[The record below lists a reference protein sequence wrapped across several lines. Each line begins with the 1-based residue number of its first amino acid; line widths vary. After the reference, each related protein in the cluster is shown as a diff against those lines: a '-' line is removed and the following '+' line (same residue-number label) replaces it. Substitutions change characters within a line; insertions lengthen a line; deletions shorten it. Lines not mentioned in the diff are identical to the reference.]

1 MEPNLEPVHCPPHLQ
16 YPGPLAS
23 EGVAGVENVPVL
35 GEAGQHVLDTLLER
49 VNLATVNNIILS
61 LSPS

>member
-1 MEPNLEPVHCPPHLQ
+1 MEPNQEPAHCPPHLQ

-35 GEAGQHVLDTLLER
+35 GEAGQHVLHTLLHG
-49 VNLATVNNIILS
+49 VHLLTNTPSVKNHHIL
-61 LSPS
+61 